1 MCNMKSETFLT
12 FGYII
17 FSSTFFAKL
26 HLTIFIKK
34 MAYKVDVLV
43 REEWKKYNFMSNF
56 NAGIKP
62 NKLRYTDGTLILIS
76 ED

>member
-1 MCNMKSETFLT
+1 
-12 FGYII
+12 
-17 FSSTFFAKL
+17 
-26 HLTIFIKK
+26 

-62 NKLRYTDGTLILIS
+62 NKLRYTDGTQILIS
-76 ED
+76 EE